1 MIDKIAAVV
10 SGILKPVTTILTKR
24 EDRKLA
30 RESARGKLAQAKQD
44 GNLQVEF
51 NDQELEHINA
61 QAKKDT
67 WLDEYVTVSLV
78 SIVNAIV
85 IGGIAAAFGFS
96 QVLEGVA
103 LAVTTLVE
111 MGVEVGFLLE
121 AVILSA
127 VGLTLWRKF

>member
-1 MIDKIAAVV
+1 MNPLDIISRVV
-10 SGILKPVTTILTKR
+10 SPIAGIFAKR
-24 EDRKLA
+24 EERKLT

-44 GNLQVEF
+44 GQLQVEL

-61 QAKKDT
+61 QVKKDT

-78 SIVNAIV
+78 SIINAIV
-85 IGGIAAAFGFS
+85 LGGVLAAFGYT

-103 LAVTTLVE
+103 LAVRTLVE

-127 VGLTLWRKF
+127 VGLVVWRKI